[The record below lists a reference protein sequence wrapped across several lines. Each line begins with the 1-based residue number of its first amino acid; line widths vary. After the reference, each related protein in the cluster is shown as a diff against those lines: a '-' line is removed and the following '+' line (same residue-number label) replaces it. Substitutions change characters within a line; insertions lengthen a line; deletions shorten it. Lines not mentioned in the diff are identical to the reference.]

1 MTVSKERFALI
12 YLILLS
18 LSIYSPKFGTLDRMS
33 IQFFLLSLSNFIA
46 IISFPFVFKIQ
57 KIELK
62 ELFRNKLIITYSG
75 LILISILS
83 LIKSINIVESLVKLN
98 QLFVFLISL
107 LILIFLSSQKYITKI
122 TILWIIFISL
132 IIDIMFSLYPLY
144 DLIINDIDYQYR
156 FVTNFVGLAGNRNI
170 LALSILFRIP
180 LIIYFGFI
188 VKNKAL
194 KTLILIALIISFFN
208 IYILSSR
215 AALLGV
221 ILSVGF
227 ALLLIIVKNA
237 SNFRK
242 EIRHLVFFLIIPI
255 IISLIIS
262 SSVTA
267 PSDRA
272 DVGNRVTSIVSDNDE
287 SINSRY
293 RFWSHALDFISEN
306 PLLGGGIGTWKI
318 YSIKYDSANIKSYIV
333 PYSAHNDFLEYT
345 AETGIFGGLMFLSFF
360 IILFWII
367 LKAIRFKK
375 YDFDFMLAF
384 TLLLPFLIYFIDLNL
399 NFPSSR
405 PRNLFLLLLFISLIT
420 QILNEK
426 HEDI

>member
-33 IQFFLLSLSNFIA
+33 IQFFLLSLSNFLA

-62 ELFRNKLIITYSG
+62 ELFRNKLIIAYSG

-237 SNFRK
+237 YNFRK
-242 EIRHLVFFLIIPI
+242 ERRHLVFFLIIPI

-384 TLLLPFLIYFIDLNL
+384 TLLLQFLIYFIDLNL

>member
-33 IQFFLLSLSNFIA
+33 IQFFLLSLSNFLA

-62 ELFRNKLIITYSG
+62 ELFRNKLIIAYSG

-237 SNFRK
+237 YNFRK
-242 EIRHLVFFLIIPI
+242 ERRHLVFFLIIPI